1 MWRWESSVLPS
12 RSCNWPGL
20 RRSSAPPANRQWLDA
35 TVFLFHS
42 RHQGRSQAD
51 GRSLL
56 PGQALL
62 DVPDQK
68 RLVAARNFRR
78 CLPIDRSAL
87 CLFRD
92 VLLSYVYL
100 LHLTCLDVCALLGSS
115 LLPLKKVCRI
125 AGFEQTIPGIK
136 HARTMHLE
144 LF

>member
-35 TVFLFHS
+35 TVFLCHS

-51 GRSLL
+51 GRYLL
-56 PGQALL
+56 PRQALL

-68 RLVAARNFRR
+68 RLVAARNFHR

-92 VLLSYVYL
+92 VLWSYLYL
-100 LHLTCLDVCALLGSS
+100 LSQLSTFC
-115 LLPLKKVCRI
+115 
-125 AGFEQTIPGIK
+125 TIPLLWAIFWTRDAWKGSNRA
-136 HARTMHLE
+136 H
-144 LF
+144 

>member
-35 TVFLFHS
+35 TVCLFHS

-56 PGQALL
+56 PRQALL

-68 RLVAARNFRR
+68 RLVAARNVHR
-78 CLPIDRSAL
+78 CLPIGRSAL

-92 VLLSYVYL
+92 VLWSYLYL
-100 LHLTCLDVCALLGSS
+100 LSLLSTFCAILLLPVLAASKTCLGDRYNATR
-115 LLPLKKVCRI
+115 P
-125 AGFEQTIPGIK
+125 T
-136 HARTMHLE
+136 
-144 LF
+144 